1 MEKSYS
7 KDDEFQSREKLV
19 EVKKRLH
26 EGKLSAEDIQ
36 QLEAIVRATERAA
49 SALRAAVV
57 E

>member
-1 MEKSYS
+1 MEQGSS
-7 KDDEFQSREKLV
+7 KDDEFPSREKLV
-19 EVKKRLH
+19 EVRKRLR

-36 QLEAIVRATERAA
+36 QLEAIVTATERAA